1 MTHWFDFASLVKF
14 SLRAAIKPRH
24 TRIDPS
30 WSPMYT
36 RVVLIDVAGTTVE
49 EGLSLIDPRL
59 PGQPNWI
66 EGPPS
71 PERPSAKFFFE
82 GETRDDGTLIFRE
95 RI

>member
-1 MTHWFDFASLVKF
+1 ME
-14 SLRAAIKPRH
+14 
-24 TRIDPS
+24 
-30 WSPMYT
+30 PMDII

-95 RI
+95 QI

>member
-1 MTHWFDFASLVKF
+1 ME
-14 SLRAAIKPRH
+14 
-24 TRIDPS
+24 
-30 WSPMYT
+30 PMDII

-71 PERPSAKFFFE
+71 PERPNAKFFFE
-82 GETRDDGTLIFRE
+82 GETRNDGTLIFRE
-95 RI
+95 RPDNPHQTLS